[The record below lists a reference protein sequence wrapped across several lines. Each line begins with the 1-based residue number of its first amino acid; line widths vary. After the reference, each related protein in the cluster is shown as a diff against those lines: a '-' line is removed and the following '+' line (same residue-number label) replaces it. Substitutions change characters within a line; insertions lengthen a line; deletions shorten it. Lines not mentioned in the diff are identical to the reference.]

1 MKKGITGMAVLSL
14 VLTLMSVPV
23 FAGGTRQVQGTGNK
37 VIELFETGWSTTPI
51 EPPDPYNDYLNSL
64 SDGYTW
70 KLTTPADFTSELTT
84 RAAAGSMPDVIVFN
98 SSQLLFSLYDQ
109 GILLEDWNPYK
120 SVMPK
125 TFVNLGDIQT
135 RFFTVNNKLICIPTK
150 GGGRD
155 WSFMIRQDWLDKL
168 GLKMPATPD
177 ELIAVGQAF
186 TFNDPDGNGR
196 NDTYGFTSAGAGGLG
211 EIANVGL
218 FFGPTGYY
226 VENNTVR
233 HPIIDGN
240 YKLTL
245 DMIKKIVDL
254 QIIDP
259 DWYTRGWQERK
270 PDLFQG
276 KYGIV
281 WYPPDALLSETEGGR
296 GDGVVVNWYSAI
308 VPLPKGSP
316 QGGKLASTS
325 PFGYIRT
332 ASATAGKDTEKMA
345 VITKILENFA
355 VPGLE
360 YWKLLR
366 GYQID
371 KYDMVEMSGG
381 NGYFNQGPISATRGS
396 RAGSHEGQNFGL
408 WNWNQWISSDSPEAI
423 AYQGST
429 DEPDQVTYKAVA
441 LGAQVAALPHYSGEA
456 SLLNLNNDNT
466 QQAATVES
474 EFAIQY
480 ILGQDSDYNG
490 FVRRWLAA
498 GGQALLDEAAQQLK
512 GYGVIK

>member
-1 MKKGITGMAVLSL
+1 MKKVITGMMVL
-14 VLTLMSVPV
+14 VLVLASAPV
-23 FAGGTRQVQGTGNK
+23 FAGGRSQTRQAGNK
-37 VIELFETGWSTTPI
+37 VIELFESGWSTTPI
-51 EPPDPYNDYLNSL
+51 EPPDPYNDYVNSL

-70 KLTTPADFTSELTT
+70 KLTTPADFTAELTT
-84 RAAAGSMPDVIVFN
+84 RAAAGSMPDVIVFGG
-98 SSQLLFSLYDQ
+98 SQLLFSLYAQ

-120 SVMPK
+120 GVMPK
-125 TFVNLGDIQT
+125 TFNGLGDVQT
-135 RFFTVNNKLICIPTK
+135 KFFTLNNKLICVPTQ
-150 GGGRD
+150 GGDRD

-168 GLKMPATPD
+168 GLKMPTTSD

-211 EIANVGL
+211 EIANVGI

-226 VENNTVR
+226 VENNAVR
-233 HPIIDGN
+233 HPITDGN

-245 DMIKKIVDL
+245 DLIKRMVDL

-281 WYPPDALLSETEGGR
+281 WYPPDALLSETEAGR
-296 GDGVVVNWYSAI
+296 GDGVVENWYANI
-308 VPLPKGSP
+308 VPLPKGSEK
-316 QGGKLASTS
+316 GGKLNPVS
-325 PFGYIRT
+325 PFGTIRT
-332 ASATAGKDTEKMA
+332 ASMSAGKDTEKMA

-355 VPGLE
+355 LPGTE

-371 KYDMVEMSGG
+371 NYDMVVLPGG
-381 NGYFNQGPISATRGS
+381 NGYFNQGPISAARGS

-408 WNWNQWISSDSPEAI
+408 WNWNQWISINTPEGL

-429 DEPDQVTYKAVA
+429 DEPDRITYKAVA
-441 LGAQVAALPHYSGEA
+441 MGAQLAVLPKYSDEQF
-456 SLLNLNNDNT
+456 LLNLNNDNT
-466 QQAATVES
+466 QQAAAVQS

-480 ILGQDSDYNG
+480 ILGQDSDYDG
-490 FVRRWLAA
+490 FVRRWLTA
-498 GGQALLDEAAQQLK
+498 GGQALLDEATQQLK
-512 GYGVIK
+512 GYGVIR